1 MKIKC
6 YLCTAKLNYIRT
18 MTDEEKDRKWL
29 EVRDRVLANDAEYQQ
44 IVDGYRRG
52 SIANW
57 IIIIGGAMVGSSLP
71 DFLPVTSVVMKWI
84 LSIAAGIVVIVVG
97 LWIRSLFISRKTA
110 EEVEREV
117 RERYFRSQNII

>member
-1 MKIKC
+1 
-6 YLCTAKLNYIRT
+6 
-18 MTDEEKDRKWL
+18 MTDEEKDRKWQ

-44 IVDGYRRG
+44 IVDGYKRG
-52 SIANW
+52 SIVNW
-57 IIIIGGAMVGSSLP
+57 IIIIGGAMVGSSLL

>member
-1 MKIKC
+1 
-6 YLCTAKLNYIRT
+6 
-18 MTDEEKDRKWL
+18 
-29 EVRDRVLANDAEYQQ
+29 
-44 IVDGYRRG
+44 
-52 SIANW
+52 
-57 IIIIGGAMVGSSLP
+57 
-71 DFLPVTSVVMKWI
+71 MKWI